1 MQLRHVVTCFL
12 SDSAQGTIL
21 LGQRSDHVST
31 YPGHWAA
38 ISGSVE
44 SGEPLEQAY
53 QEIEEEAGLAPS
65 QVALLSEGKPV
76 RFTDWELGIAW
87 VVHPFLFRC
96 DEPELV
102 RRDWEHV
109 QFEWVQPSRI
119 PEMETVP
126 RLAQAHQSV
135 RAVQGRPTSR
145 WIFEQVRQ
153 DRQHG
158 AEELGLSA
166 MNKACR
172 EAVAL
177 RPSMAPVRS
186 AALAVFGVCRD
197 VLGSAEPGE
206 APAVVRARIGGLL
219 AEREQAA
226 LAPACVAASLFP
238 DGAAVVTLSCSFT
251 VLSVLKEAAD
261 HIAGLTVAESRPA
274 CEGRETARLAATFGI
289 PTELVTDAVA
299 ARAVEQADLVLL
311 GADGLC
317 ADGSVVNK
325 AGTFA
330 LCCAARA
337 FGKESLCAATESKIL
352 PAGFEPLME
361 EMAPDELGQ
370 SIPGVGT
377 RNVYF
382 EQVPA
387 DLIGRIIVGSGDLQP
402 GRLAGVAAEL
412 CDLQDALGCSE

>member
-12 SDSAQGTIL
+12 SDSAHGTVL
-21 LGQRSDHVST
+21 LGRRSDRVST
-31 YPGHWAA
+31 YPGRWAA

-65 QVALLSEGKPV
+65 QVAPLSEGRPV

-119 PEMETVP
+119 PELETVP
-126 RLAQAHQSV
+126 RLAEAYQSV
-135 RAVQGRPTSR
+135 RAVQGRPTGQ
-145 WIFEQVRQ
+145 WIFEQVRE

-158 AEELGLSA
+158 AEELGLWTLEGLSCAAEEALAASRSPAEVLSA
-166 MNKACR
+166 MKKACR

-197 VLGSAEPGE
+197 VLGSAEPEE
-206 APAVVRARIGGLL
+206 APATIRARIGGFL

-226 LAPACVAASLFP
+226 LAPASVAACFIP
-238 DGAAVVTLSCSFT
+238 EGAAAVTLSYSFT
-251 VLSVLKEAAD
+251 VLSVLKAAAD
-261 HIAGLTVAESRPA
+261 HIAKLTVAESRPA
-274 CEGRETARLAATFGI
+274 CEGRETARLAATFG
-289 PTELVTDAVA
+289 
-299 ARAVEQADLVLL
+299 
-311 GADGLC
+311 
-317 ADGSVVNK
+317 
-325 AGTFA
+325 
-330 LCCAARA
+330 
-337 FGKESLCAATESKIL
+337 
-352 PAGFEPLME
+352 
-361 EMAPDELGQ
+361 
-370 SIPGVGT
+370 
-377 RNVYF
+377 
-382 EQVPA
+382 
-387 DLIGRIIVGSGDLQP
+387 
-402 GRLAGVAAEL
+402 
-412 CDLQDALGCSE
+412 